1 MRRAVTNDLTEA
13 ERVTLVK
20 WSRGKRTAA
29 RVVERT
35 RIILLAADGLE
46 NREIAQQLGVTQ
58 PTVGKWRKR
67 FSQDRL
73 AGIEKDLPR
82 GGRKQSVRGR
92 LEAEIIRKTTQEKPA
107 AATQWSVRT
116 LAKAWLAKHPR
127 FHRHFI
133 PTSSS
138 WLNIIERW
146 FRNITQDRI
155 RNGVFRS
162 KEELIEAINDYIR
175 HHNENPTT
183 FVWTKSAEQILE
195 KVSRAKAALNNST
208 TA

>member
-1 MRRAVTNDLTEA
+1 MRRAVTIELTEA
-13 ERVTLVK
+13 ERLALVK

-46 NREIAQQLGVTQ
+46 KREIAKQLGVTQ

-116 LAKAWLAKHPR
+116 MAKA
-127 FHRHFI
+127 
-133 PTSSS
+133 
-138 WLNIIERW
+138 IE
-146 FRNITQDRI
+146 
-155 RNGVFRS
+155 
-162 KEELIEAINDYIR
+162 
-175 HHNENPTT
+175 
-183 FVWTKSAEQILE
+183 KS
-195 KVSRAKAALNNST
+195 
-208 TA
+208 

>member
-1 MRRAVTNDLTEA
+1 MRRAVTIELTEA
-13 ERVTLVK
+13 ERLTLVK

-46 NREIAQQLGVTQ
+46 NREIAKQLGVTQ

-116 LAKAWLAKHPR
+116 MAKAIGTVVL
-127 FHRHFI
+127 F
-133 PTSSS
+133 
-138 WLNIIERW
+138 
-146 FRNITQDRI
+146 
-155 RNGVFRS
+155 
-162 KEELIEAINDYIR
+162 
-175 HHNENPTT
+175 
-183 FVWTKSAEQILE
+183 
-195 KVSRAKAALNNST
+195 
-208 TA
+208 